1 MAPKVAPKKKSTEL
15 SSGSSGNGVPGH
27 TKRRKTF
34 LTTFVL
40 PNEDGEYCWE
50 IKAYDF
56 EEAEKI
62 CRLINHKLVGKEVRV

>member
-1 MAPKVAPKKKSTEL
+1 LTPKVAPKKKSTGL
-15 SSGSSGNGVPGH
+15 PSGSSGNGVSGR

-34 LTTFVL
+34 LTTFML
-40 PNEDGEYCWE
+40 LDGEYCWE

-62 CRLINHKLVGKEVRV
+62 CRLINHKLVGKEVKV